1 MKRTLILLIAVPALA
16 YGLSL
21 ITDNAHVWK
30 GLRQCYL
37 RGYKNAQVDD
47 LRFQDTRTI
56 PASQHPR
63 PWPLHGRFDDS
74 QIPEGVLDS
83 TRNWNTVGLAVIH
96 RDSLLINW
104 TSDRIPGA
112 DTMRTNAF
120 SAAKTLAALA
130 IGVAEM
136 DGLLAVTDRVSKYL
150 PRFGKGAA
158 ADLTIEHVLQMRSG
172 IPYGENYKNPFGF
185 MAKCTYGEDILD
197 RLQDYTVEG
206 TAGIPW
212 EYQGGNTLLLQ
223 EILLQVID
231 EPFGSWFHRRIWDP
245 LGAPEVAEWG
255 IDNAGHE
262 RNYCC
267 FYTTAL
273 GYARLGQL
281 VLDSGVV
288 EGDVLISPDFI
299 QRMTT
304 PVGPLADGTDIQ
316 HYGYQMW
323 MGHHKGHAFKS
334 MQGLHGQYVV
344 IVPDLDLVAV
354 RTGFYRPKG
363 KLREIDRDVYHTLDL
378 AISAVEGQYSN
389 TN

>member
-47 LRFQDTRTI
+47 LRFQETRVI
-56 PASQHPR
+56 PPSAHPR
-63 PWPLHGRFDDS
+63 PWPLHSRFDEVR
-74 QIPEGVLDS
+74 IPEAVLDS
-83 TRNWNTVGLAVIH
+83 ARAWNTVALAVVH
-96 RDSLLINW
+96 HDSLLLSW
-104 TSDRIPGA
+104 TSDQIPGA

-120 SAAKTLAALA
+120 SAAKTLAAMA

-136 DGLLAVTDRVSKYL
+136 DGLLSTDDLVSKYL
-150 PRFGKGAA
+150 PRFSEGPAA
-158 ADLTIEHVLQMRSG
+158 SLTIEHVLQMRSG

-185 MAKCTYGEDILD
+185 MAKCTYGKDILD
-197 RLQDYTVEG
+197 RLPDYTVEG
-206 TAGIPW
+206 MAGIPW

-245 LGAPEVAEWG
+245 LGAPEEARWG

-267 FYTTAL
+267 FYTTAT

-281 VLDSGVV
+281 VLDSGRVN
-288 EGDVLISPDFI
+288 GTPLISPDFI
-299 QRMTT
+299 RRMTT
-304 PVGPLADGTDIQ
+304 PVGTLPDGTDIQ

-323 MGHHKGHAFKS
+323 MGTHRGHAFKS
-334 MQGLHGQYVV
+334 MQGLHGQYV
-344 IVPDLDLVAV
+344 IAIPDLDLVAV
-354 RTGFYRPKG
+354 RTGFFRPKE
-363 KLREIDRDVYHTLDL
+363 KLRSIDLDVYRTIDM
-378 AISAVEGQYSN
+378 AMAAAGVD
-389 TN
+389 

>member
-21 ITDNAHVWK
+21 VTDNAHVWK

-47 LRFQDTRTI
+47 LRFQETRVI
-56 PASQHPR
+56 AASKHPR
-63 PWPLHGRFDDS
+63 PWPLHSRFDEVR
-74 QIPEGVLDS
+74 IPEAVLDS
-83 TRNWNTVGLAVIH
+83 ARDWNTVALAVVH
-96 RDSLLINW
+96 RDSLLLSW

-120 SAAKTLAALA
+120 SAAKTLAAMA
-130 IGVAEM
+130 IGVAET
-136 DGLLAVTDRVSKYL
+136 DGLLSVQDRVSKYL
-150 PRFGKGAA
+150 PRFSEGPA

-185 MAKCTYGEDILD
+185 MAKCTYGKDILD
-197 RLQDYTVEG
+197 RLPHYTVEG

-231 EPFGSWFHRRIWDP
+231 EPFGSWFNRRIWDP
-245 LGAPEVAEWG
+245 LGAPEEARWG

-267 FYTTAL
+267 FYTTAA

-281 VLDSGVV
+281 VLDSGKVN
-288 EGDVLISPDFI
+288 GRTLISPDFI
-299 QRMTT
+299 GRMTT
-304 PVGPLADGTDIQ
+304 PIGILPDGTNIQ
-316 HYGYQMW
+316 HYGYQIW
-323 MGHHKGHAFKS
+323 MGEYKGFKFQS

-344 IVPDLDLVAV
+344 VVPDLDLVAV
-354 RTGFYRPKG
+354 RTGFFRPKG
-363 KLREIDRDVYHTLDL
+363 KIREVDVDVYSTLDM
-378 AISAVEGQYSN
+378 AMTAMKPQ
-389 TN
+389 

>member
-21 ITDNAHVWK
+21 VTDNAHMWK

-47 LRFQDTRTI
+47 LRFQETRVI
-56 PASQHPR
+56 PPSKHPR
-63 PWPLHGRFDDS
+63 PWPLHSRFDEVR
-74 QIPEGVLDS
+74 IPETVLDS
-83 TRNWNTVGLAVIH
+83 ARDWNTVALAVIH
-96 RDSLLINW
+96 RDSLLLSW

-120 SAAKTLAALA
+120 SAAKTLAAMA

-136 DGLLAVTDRVSKYL
+136 DGLLSTDDLVSKYL
-150 PRFGKGAA
+150 PRFSEGPAA
-158 ADLTIEHVLQMRSG
+158 SLTIEHVLQMRSG

-185 MAKCTYGEDILD
+185 MAKCTYGKDILD
-197 RLQDYTVEG
+197 RLPDYTVEG

-223 EILLQVID
+223 EILLEVID

-245 LGAPEVAEWG
+245 LGAPEEACWG

-267 FYTTAL
+267 FYTTAT

-281 VLDSGVV
+281 MLDSGRV
-288 EGDVLISPDFI
+288 GGQSLLSADFVR
-299 QRMTT
+299 RMTT
-304 PVGPLADGTDIQ
+304 PVGALPDGSNIE

-323 MGHHKGHAFKS
+323 MGTHKGHAFKS

-344 IVPDLDLVAV
+344 VVPDLDLVAV
-354 RTGFYRPKG
+354 RTGFFRPKG
-363 KLREIDRDVYHTLDL
+363 KIREIDLDVYSTLDM
-378 AISAVEGQYSN
+378 AMSAAELE
-389 TN
+389 

>member
-1 MKRTLILLIAVPALA
+1 MKRTLVLLIATPAVI

-21 ITDNAHVWK
+21 VTDNAHVWK

-47 LRFQDTRTI
+47 LRFQETRVI
-56 PASQHPR
+56 PPSKQPR
-63 PWPLHGRFDDS
+63 PWPLHSRFDEVR
-74 QIPEGVLDS
+74 IPETVLDS
-83 TRNWNTVGLAVIH
+83 ARDWNTVALAVIH
-96 RDSLLINW
+96 QDSLLLSW

-120 SAAKTLAALA
+120 SAAKSLAAMA

-136 DGLLAVTDRVSKYL
+136 DGLLSVKDRVSKYL
-150 PRFGKGAA
+150 PRFSKGPA

-185 MAKCTYGEDILD
+185 MAKCTYGKDILN
-197 RLQDYTVEG
+197 RLPNYTVEE

-212 EYQGGNTLLLQ
+212 KYQGGNTLLLQ

-231 EPFGSWFHRRIWDP
+231 EPFGVWFHRRIWDP
-245 LGAPEVAEWG
+245 IGAPEEARWG

-267 FYTTAL
+267 FYTTAS

-281 VLDSGVV
+281 LLDSGRV
-288 EGDVLISPDFI
+288 GDRKILEADFVR
-299 QRMTT
+299 RMTT
-304 PVGPLADGTDIQ
+304 PIGALPDGSNIQ
-316 HYGYQMW
+316 HYGYQLW
-323 MGHHKGHAFKS
+323 MGTHKGYAFKS

-344 IVPDLDLVAV
+344 VVPDLDLVAV
-354 RTGFYRPKG
+354 RTGFFRPKA
-363 KLREIDRDVYHTLDL
+363 KIREIDLDVYSTLDMAMDAAGL
-378 AISAVEGQYSN
+378 K
-389 TN
+389 

>member
-21 ITDNAHVWK
+21 VTDNAHVWN

-47 LRFQDTRTI
+47 LRFQETRVI
-56 PASQHPR
+56 GASKHPR
-63 PWPLHGRFDDS
+63 PWPLHSRFDEVR
-74 QIPEGVLDS
+74 IPEAVLDS
-83 TRNWNTVGLAVIH
+83 ARDWNTVALAVVH
-96 RDSLLINW
+96 RDSLLLSW

-120 SAAKTLAALA
+120 SAAKTLAAMA
-130 IGVAEM
+130 IGVAET
-136 DGLLAVTDRVSKYL
+136 DGLLSVQDRVSKYL
-150 PRFGKGAA
+150 PRFSEGPA

-185 MAKCTYGEDILD
+185 MAKCTYGKDILD
-197 RLQDYTVEG
+197 RLPHYTVEG

-231 EPFGSWFHRRIWDP
+231 EPFGSWFNRRIWDP
-245 LGAPEVAEWG
+245 LGAPEEARWG

-267 FYTTAL
+267 FYTTAA

-281 VLDSGVV
+281 VLDSGKVN
-288 EGDVLISPDFI
+288 GRTLISPDFI
-299 QRMTT
+299 GRMTT
-304 PVGPLADGTDIQ
+304 PIGILPDGTNIQ
-316 HYGYQMW
+316 HYGYQIW
-323 MGHHKGHAFKS
+323 MGEYKGFKFQS

-344 IVPDLDLVAV
+344 VVPDLDLVAV
-354 RTGFYRPKG
+354 RTGFFRPKG
-363 KLREIDRDVYHTLDL
+363 KIREVDVDVYSTLDM
-378 AISAVEGQYSN
+378 AMTAMKPQ
-389 TN
+389 